1 MKKAIFGSIPCFLKM
16 KNLRNIFLEEC
27 LKNNIFVRPIWK
39 SLPSLKAFQNC
50 QSNELINTKNLEKRL
65 VNLPSSVR
73 IKK

>member
-1 MKKAIFGSIPCFLKM
+1 
-16 KNLRNIFLEEC
+16 RNIFLEEC
-27 LKNNIFVRPIWK
+27 LKNNIFVRPVWK

-50 QSNELINTKNLEKRL
+50 QSNELINTKKLEKRL